1 VVRQGAGTDESNA
14 KWCHGS
20 SKTDRELLSGDGEKI
35 GPVGRGRKKWVKELA
50 LTAGVPL
57 VTGIDS
63 QKVTGDGE
71 LVRRKRLP
79 GLLSYYHRRAA

>member
-57 VTGIDS
+57 VTGTIS
-63 QKVTGDGE
+63 HFPQTCRRSARVLTPAQFLDG
-71 LVRRKRLP
+71 LP
-79 GLLSYYHRRAA
+79 V